1 MEKVHALV
9 AASGNAPMN
18 WVWGTVASLVF
29 VGLIGVPAAA
39 LNARDRKR
47 RQQRTVATP
56 EAQGTH

>member
-1 MEKVHALV
+1 METVHVVV
-9 AASGNAPMN
+9 AASSNAPMN
-18 WVWGTVASLVF
+18 WVWGTIASVVF

-47 RQQRTVATP
+47 RQQQRAATP